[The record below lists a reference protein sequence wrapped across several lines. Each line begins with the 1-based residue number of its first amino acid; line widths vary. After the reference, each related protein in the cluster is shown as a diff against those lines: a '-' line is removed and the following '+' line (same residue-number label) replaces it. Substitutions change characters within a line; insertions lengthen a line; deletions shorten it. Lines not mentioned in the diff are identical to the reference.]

1 MEFLTSARGTHYAPS
16 LSEPGHTGYIGTG
29 KLSHSLCGRSGF
41 LSVTLGAS
49 MSQHRTLTIQ
59 MD

>member
-1 MEFLTSARGTHYAPS
+1 MEFLTSARGTHCAPS

-29 KLSHSLCGRSGF
+29 KLSHSLCGRSGL

-49 MSQHRTLTIQ
+49 MS
-59 MD
+59 